1 MPPSL
6 CLKMR
11 PSLAREQ
18 SPYFCPAQCDNS
30 LSMLIVIIATFAGLL
45 IGAGI
50 CFSVSKLYRGRLKN
64 LAQNEADELLSEAKA
79 EADAFFEEAKSR
91 LADYEEEL
99 QEKFEKETA
108 PLVQRIRD
116 RESDLD
122 EKEQDLKIALSRR
135 EDQFR
140 RESQGVRDF
149 EQKVVRVETR
159 FRDRKKTYEAAKN
172 KYVDGLLTASSAS
185 LDEMK
190 TAIRNRVESELVVQA
205 TRQAQLFEEEFQQEA
220 ERSAKQVLYKVIDRF
235 ARAYCS
241 ERGIGN
247 VDFGSME
254 HLQRTLG
261 PERKFVKKLEA
272 ECGVDVNINEQYISA
287 SILGFDPVRRE
298 LGRASLEKM
307 ANDRNL
313 TEARVTDIVA
323 NCKRELFRKIRND
336 GNRIAQE
343 LRVSKLSDEIRNM
356 MGALRYRYS
365 FAQNQYFHC
374 GEVGFLCG
382 LLSSELGLPIEDG
395 RRAGLL
401 HDIGKAMD
409 HSIDGGH
416 AVIGADF
423 IQKNGEAPHIVHA
436 VRAHHHDETP
446 STDLA
451 FLVIAADAISGA
463 RPGARRSTIDSY
475 TQKMAD
481 LEKIGS
487 SFEGV
492 IGTYIMSAG
501 REVRVVVDSHQVD
514 DHEAL
519 RLSQA
524 IAKRIE
530 EECSYPGLIKVT
542 VVREIQAIDYAK

>member
-1 MPPSL
+1 MIGILASL
-6 CLKMR
+6 
-11 PSLAREQ
+11 
-18 SPYFCPAQCDNS
+18 
-30 LSMLIVIIATFAGLL
+30 IGLL

-50 CFSVSKLYRGRLKN
+50 CLFVTKFYRRRIQS
-64 LAQNEADELLSEAKA
+64 LAQSEADEILAEAKFEGDAFMA
-79 EADAFFEEAKSR
+79 EAKGR
-91 LADYEEEL
+91 VADYEEEL

-108 PLVQRIRD
+108 PLVKKIRD
-116 RESDLD
+116 RESDLG

-135 EDQFR
+135 EEQFR
-140 RESQGVRDF
+140 RESQSVRDV
-149 EQKVVRVETR
+149 EQRVARVENR
-159 FRDRKKTYEAAKN
+159 FRERQKSFEGAKG
-172 KYVDGLLTASSAS
+172 KYVEGLLQSSSAS
-185 LDEMK
+185 LTEVK
-190 TAIRNRVESELVVQA
+190 ESIRGRIESDLTVQM

-220 ERSAKQVLYKVIDRF
+220 ERTAKQMLYKVIDRF
-235 ARAYCS
+235 ARAYCP

-247 VDFGSME
+247 VDFSSMD
-254 HLQRTLG
+254 HLQKTLG
-261 PERKFVKKLEA
+261 PEKKFLRKMEA
-272 ECGVDVNINEQYISA
+272 ECGIDIAINEQYMSA

-298 LGRASLEKM
+298 LGRASLERM

-313 TEARVTDIVA
+313 SEARVVDIVA
-323 NCKRELFRKIRND
+323 HCKRELFRKIRND

-343 LRVSKLSDEIRNM
+343 LRVTKLSDEIRNM

-382 LLSSELGLPIEDG
+382 LLSSELKLPIEDG

-423 IQKNGEAPHIVHA
+423 IDKNGEAPHIVHA
-436 VRAHHHDETP
+436 VRAHHHDEAP

-481 LEKIGS
+481 LENIGS
-487 SFEGV
+487 SFDGV

-501 REVRVVVDSHQVD
+501 REVRVVVDSHKVD
-514 DHEAL
+514 DHQAL
-519 RLSQA
+519 HLSQA

-542 VVREIQAIDYAK
+542 VVREIQAIEYAK